1 MIIYTPTTKRIEDN
15 PKEHYRK
22 LLFQL
27 RDTIDTVACDH
38 RLAMYRAQKHGLS
51 LDEIAHH
58 AGTDVDD
65 VRDAIAT
72 LSREADVEEWAIA
85 ASWAPRYEY
94 VEPEP
99 Q

>member
-1 MIIYTPTTKRIEDN
+1 MIIYSPTTKRIEDN

-27 RDTIDTVACDH
+27 RDTIDTVACDR
-38 RLAMYRAQKHGLS
+38 RLAMYRAHQHGLTV
-51 LDEIAHH
+51 DEIAHH

-65 VRDAIAT
+65 VQHAITT
-72 LSREADVEEWAIA
+72 LGNEPDVDEWSIA

-94 VEPEP
+94 FEPTS
-99 Q
+99 